1 MPSISYHTRLISDH
15 KVKVTGGVRQGT
27 YDQPLVDSLAS
38 DFTAVVKPSGRV
50 VFVDS
55 EGREVSLY
63 IHVYPQ
69 DTAAGKAALAAH
81 REQQRLKGVEQ
92 IAKAKRLKSLI
103 DSADEDTLIEL
114 LERHLESKS

>member
-1 MPSISYHTRLISDH
+1 MPSISYHTRLDSDH
-15 KVKVTGGVRQGT
+15 RVKLTGGSRQGA
-27 YDQPLVDSLAS
+27 YDQETVERLAS

-55 EGREVSLY
+55 DGRDVNLY
-63 IHVYPQ
+63 IHIAPEGTKV
-69 DTAAGKAALAAH
+69 GKAALAAH
-81 REQQRLKGVEQ
+81 REQQRLKEIEQ
-92 IAKAKRLKSLI
+92 IAKTQRLQRLL